1 MRYFNFTAL
10 CCLILFSVSSANSE
24 EKNKLSIS
32 AFSTEGLTDW
42 KTKSFLGNTD
52 YQITSIDNT
61 LALQAISHA
70 SASGL
75 YKEQRIDLHKTPYL
89 NWSWRINHH
98 LKGLNEQSK
107 SGDDFSA
114 RVYIVVS
121 GGWFFWKTKAI
132 NYVWA
137 SNTAKGDIW
146 PNAFVGKK
154 AMMVPLRSSDDKT
167 HTWYSEKR
175 HILADFKYLFG
186 YDIQYIDA
194 VALMTDTDN
203 SKSDAKAYYDNIYF
217 SAE

>member
-1 MRYFNFTAL
+1 MRYLNVTTL
-10 CCLILFSVSSANSE
+10 CCLLFFSVNSAFSE
-24 EKNKLSIS
+24 QKNKLAIS
-32 AFSTEGLTDW
+32 TFSSEGLTGW
-42 KTKSFLGNTD
+42 KTKSFLGSTN
-52 YQITSIDNT
+52 YQITSIDNRI
-61 LALQAISHA
+61 ALQAISHA

-98 LKGLNEQSK
+98 LTGLNEQSK
-107 SGDDFSA
+107 AGDDFSA
-114 RVYIVVS
+114 RIYIVVS
-121 GGWFFWKTKAI
+121 GGWFFWRTKAI

-137 SNTAKGDIW
+137 SNTDKGVIW

-154 AMMVPLRSSDDKT
+154 AMMVAIRSSKDKSQ
-167 HTWYSEKR
+167 TWYSEKR

-194 VALMTDTDN
+194 IALMTDTDN
-203 SKSDAKAYYDNIYF
+203 SKSDAEAYYGDIYF